1 MVPSQRYSRYKDR
14 DRLTEGSIK
23 WKDRPNDTIVVGLK
37 WFINFT
43 FLYYFL
49 LYKLLNIFCVEY
61 IKSFKDFRSEF
72 RFGCALYEK
81 R

>member
-43 FLYYFL
+43 FFILFF
-49 LYKLLNIFCVEY
+49 I
-61 IKSFKDFRSEF
+61 I
-72 RFGCALYEK
+72 
-81 R
+81 

>member
-37 WFINFT
+37 RFINFT
-43 FLYYFL
+43 FFFL
-49 LYKLLNIFCVEY
+49 EYKLLNIFCMEY
-61 IKSFKDFRSEF
+61 
-72 RFGCALYEK
+72 
-81 R
+81 